1 MWVEQDDEEYSDYI
15 DEELTSITG
24 TLYDIKEYPKDNGAF
39 YRAKITGSPDTTNSE
54 YKKYL
59 RKHDAYVAFFSRTEK
74 KAGDCVTLVGNVQKT
89 YFDDYPKAY
98 SMSLEVKFQ
107 QDGPFT
113 YETLEDIVKPYANAE
128 DLKIIIKSAKAR
140 HSALRTFIDL
150 SRGDNSTI
158 LPKVS
163 DNCRYG
169 IETLMNSDANSMAET
184 IVVAQLQP
192 YLGKRNS
199 FAKQMYYQY
208 GCEALQYMK
217 KNPWDMLLTIDN
229 IRLAKCDE
237 VAEKLGI
244 PLTDER
250 RLNTMVVKAVRDT
263 INNSGYTYLPKDMI
277 ATVYYSYFSEQCDY
291 DTFIEKLTKNPNYI
305 IECDYGYQPTYLY
318 NAENEIFYGTR
329 ILSQKQYTVDNVD
342 EIVSDVEAE
351 NESPYEHNQYEAI
364 KTSLTTGLFLL
375 TGGPGTGKTYTLD
388 GILRAHYKAF
398 DWKPE
403 NILAMAPTGKAAQ
416 RMMSQTGLS
425 AYTIHLALGFKPGE
439 LEIRDFIISKYK
451 DVQLIVVDEAS
462 MLDTVIASKV
472 IEIACK
478 LNAKVVFI
486 GDVNQLPSVSAGQ
499 VFKDLLQVFPSIEL
513 NVVKRQASDSNIL
526 ELAYKTI
533 NGKFPDIEW
542 FNTKPDVFFFQQT
555 RQELPKTVVDIL
567 AKKRAKDNDLRDV
580 QILTPYANQTEAR
593 EYDTALE
600 LSKLS
605 QLQFNPDI
613 GQKHIVDGTSQ
624 YRIGDR
630 VISKRNY
637 PFSSIVNGS
646 IGRISDIYN
655 TGDVNQWLITV
666 DYSEDVLGKTLDEL
680 TLALRQKEA
689 LTQAIELV
697 EQFKIFDNTTT
708 SDIIN
713 DRLQKFKDVAYT
725 IFELTGR
732 DFTQINLS
740 EIPKPQLDVL
750 LNALKD
756 EVHKYSTGCQMTYE
770 IDDWDKFELANA
782 ITIHKSQGSEYENI
796 IIPIA
801 RHVSAG
807 NSFLTRN
814 LLYTAITRAKS
825 KVILLGDINSYKQ
838 ISQNK
843 PIDRLTGLQ
852 QLFNKGQ

>member
-1 MWVEQDDEEYSDYI
+1 
-15 DEELTSITG
+15 
-24 TLYDIKEYPKDNGAF
+24 
-39 YRAKITGSPDTTNSE
+39 
-54 YKKYL
+54 
-59 RKHDAYVAFFSRTEK
+59 
-74 KAGDCVTLVGNVQKT
+74 
-89 YFDDYPKAY
+89 
-98 SMSLEVKFQ
+98 
-107 QDGPFT
+107 
-113 YETLEDIVKPYANAE
+113 
-128 DLKIIIKSAKAR
+128 
-140 HSALRTFIDL
+140 
-150 SRGDNSTI
+150 
-158 LPKVS
+158 
-163 DNCRYG
+163 
-169 IETLMNSDANSMAET
+169 
-184 IVVAQLQP
+184 
-192 YLGKRNS
+192 
-199 FAKQMYYQY
+199 
-208 GCEALQYMK
+208 
-217 KNPWDMLLTIDN
+217 
-229 IRLAKCDE
+229 
-237 VAEKLGI
+237 
-244 PLTDER
+244 
-250 RLNTMVVKAVRDT
+250 
-263 INNSGYTYLPKDMI
+263 
-277 ATVYYSYFSEQCDY
+277 
-291 DTFIEKLTKNPNYI
+291 
-305 IECDYGYQPTYLY
+305 
-318 NAENEIFYGTR
+318 
-329 ILSQKQYTVDNVD
+329 
-342 EIVSDVEAE
+342 
-351 NESPYEHNQYEAI
+351 
-364 KTSLTTGLFLL
+364 
-375 TGGPGTGKTYTLD
+375 
-388 GILRAHYKAF
+388 
-398 DWKPE
+398 
-403 NILAMAPTGKAAQ
+403 
-416 RMMSQTGLS
+416 
-425 AYTIHLALGFKPGE
+425 
-439 LEIRDFIISKYK
+439 
-451 DVQLIVVDEAS
+451 

-486 GDVNQLPSVSAGQ
+486 GDINQLPSVSAGQ

-533 NGKFPDIEW
+533 NGEFPDIEW
-542 FNTKPDVFFFQQT
+542 FNTK
-555 RQELPKTVVDIL
+555 
-567 AKKRAKDNDLRDV
+567 DV
-580 QILTPYANQTEAR
+580 QILTPYANQTAAR

-605 QLQFNPDI
+605 QLQFNPDV

-732 DFTQINLS
+732 DFTQIILS
-740 EIPKPQLDVL
+740 EIPKPQLEVL
-750 LNALKD
+750 LNALQA
-756 EVHKYSTGCQMTYE
+756 EVHKYSTGCQLTYE

-801 RHVSAG
+801 RSVSAG

-852 QLFNKGQ
+852 QLFNKG